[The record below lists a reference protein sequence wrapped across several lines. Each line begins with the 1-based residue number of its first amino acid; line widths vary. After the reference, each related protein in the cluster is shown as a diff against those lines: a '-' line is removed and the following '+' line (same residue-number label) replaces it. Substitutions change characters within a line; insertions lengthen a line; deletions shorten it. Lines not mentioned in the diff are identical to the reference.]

1 MNTPENLPFIQWMRQ
16 VDFNIE
22 AALGVNSRDLS
33 DMPYREYF
41 DDGLEASEAA
51 DEAIM
56 ANIEDSGFTLNEFE
70 LETEY

>member
-1 MNTPENLPFIQWMRQ
+1 MNTPENRLFNQWMRQ

-22 AALGVNSRDLS
+22 AALGVDSRDLS

-41 DDGLEASEAA
+41 DNGLEASEAA
-51 DEAIM
+51 DEAIL
-56 ANIEDSGFTLNEFE
+56 ANIDDSGFTLDDLE